1 LGGGGQLKKKAAP
14 KKPRRRPANVPT
26 FAQACVVMND
36 AIDVLER
43 AILHD
48 EQSVKVGQTVV
59 SGLLLHTFLRYT
71 RTTFRYEPKHFR
83 KFVRIFFR
91 RNLRRHMLEDAA
103 PPGTRVH

>member
-1 LGGGGQLKKKAAP
+1 MKKKPPP

-36 AIDVLER
+36 AIDALER
-43 AILHD
+43 AIGHEERN
-48 EQSVKVGQTVV
+48 EQRSTTVV

-71 RTTFRYEPKHFR
+71 RTNFRYDPKFFS
-83 KFVRIFFR
+83 KFVRVFFK
-91 RNLRRHMLEDAA
+91 RNLRRHMLEDAP